1 MDASKVK
8 LALRIKTSAF
18 DGEIDELIKAAVMDL
33 GVAGI
38 ENDNADDPLINRAVI
53 TYCAFHIGPRD
64 DAERMKRSYDEQKAQ
79 LKTATGY
86 GFKMEET

>member
-1 MDASKVK
+1 MDAGKVK

-18 DGEIDELIKAAVMDL
+18 DEEINELIRAAILDL
-33 GVAGI
+33 GIAGI
-38 ENDNADDPLINRAVI
+38 EKANADDPLINRAVI

-79 LKTATGY
+79 LKTAAGY
-86 GFKMEET
+86 GFKKEGT